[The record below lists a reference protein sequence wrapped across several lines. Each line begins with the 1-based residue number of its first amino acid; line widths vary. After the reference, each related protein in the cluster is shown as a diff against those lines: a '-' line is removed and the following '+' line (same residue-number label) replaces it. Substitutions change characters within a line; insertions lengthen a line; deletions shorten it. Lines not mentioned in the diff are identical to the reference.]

1 MIQLSYPEKLRQS
14 HLFFAAVPAIHHQI
28 QAVLVSLDLIEQGGL
43 PTHNLP
49 VLGIDESL
57 YLEILLQAEQG
68 AFAPV
73 NVTEVQRQLRIIDHL
88 LRNYREYLQNRFG
101 MWAYITTDLTAAIA
115 REFPNWHFLEVMAGN
130 GYLSAGL
137 RQAGADVICTDSLAW
152 TAENETGRQL
162 ITPVKTLDANQALNR
177 YGAHVDAI
185 LMSWSPNGVPV
196 DYELLQQ
203 LRKMPKPPV
212 LLCLGERFGATNS
225 HAFWTAAHYH
235 NDARLSRINR
245 YLRPFDLMRDR
256 FYWIQ

>member
-14 HLFFAAVPAIHHQI
+14 QRFFATVPAIQVQI
-28 QAVLVSLDLIEQGGL
+28 HAVLTSLLQIEQDGL
-43 PTHNLP
+43 PIHNLP

-57 YLEILLQAEQG
+57 YLEILLQVEQG
-68 AFAPV
+68 AFSAASV
-73 NVTEVQRQLRIIDHL
+73 AEVQRQLQLIDHL

-101 MWAYITTDLTAAIA
+101 MWAYITTDLTAAIV
-115 REFPNWHFLEVMAGN
+115 REFPNWRFLEVMAGN

-162 ITPVKTLDANQALNR
+162 VTSVAALDAKQAVQK
-177 YGAHVDAI
+177 YGPQVDAV

-203 LRKMPKPPV
+203 LRAMPNAPV